1 MSDLTVEEL
10 RWDFSV
16 FDAARERGESVFLRT
31 PEEDLTYTEVA
42 RLVADRIASFER
54 PAPGRPHVLVARNDL
69 ASIVEIL
76 ACLELEVPLVLLH
89 PGLTE
94 LEQKALREEIAAKRD
109 PLPEGAAVVVFTSGT
124 TGRAKPAVLTRR
136 ALAESAR
143 SSDANIGLAP
153 GDVWLLSIS
162 PARIGGFSILTR
174 SLRARSAVALGGHFS
189 PEGFLSEVESMKVT
203 LASIVPTMLV
213 QILKTFPERKAPAT
227 LRALLL
233 GGASASD
240 AWLARARAAAWPVIA
255 TYGMTETA
263 SNVTTTPYA
272 ERYSGV
278 VGSGRVNKF
287 AEVRVENGHIL
298 VRGPMRMTGYWGE
311 PPLVPEA
318 WHDTGD
324 IGYFDEA
331 GYLHVEARRSDLIL
345 SGGNNVYPLEVEAAL
360 ESLPGIREALVTGL
374 PDDVWGAVVTAL
386 LVPEKG
392 PLPPE
397 VIVEGLSGR
406 LAAYKSP
413 RRIAWVEALPVNPGG
428 KLCRRPDVLE
438 GLRLETLHYRKRRR
452 DQE

>member
-1 MSDLTVEEL
+1 M
-10 RWDFSV
+10 
-16 FDAARERGESVFLRT
+16 G
-31 PEEDLTYTEVA
+31 
-42 RLVADRIASFER
+42 
-54 PAPGRPHVLVARNDL
+54 
-69 ASIVEIL
+69 
-76 ACLELEVPLVLLH
+76 
-89 PGLTE
+89 
-94 LEQKALREEIAAKRD
+94 
-109 PLPEGAAVVVFTSGT
+109 
-124 TGRAKPAVLTRR
+124 
-136 ALAESAR
+136 
-143 SSDANIGLAP
+143 
-153 GDVWLLSIS
+153 
-162 PARIGGFSILTR
+162 
-174 SLRARSAVALGGHFS
+174 
-189 PEGFLSEVESMKVT
+189 VT

-213 QILKTFPERKAPAT
+213 QILKTFPGRKAPAT

-240 AWLARARAAAWPVIA
+240 AWLARARDAAWPVIA

-278 VGSGRVNKF
+278 VGSGRVNAF

-311 PPLVPEA
+311 PALDPEA

-386 LVPEKG
+386 LVPEKE
-392 PLPPE
+392 PLAPE
-397 VIVEGLSGR
+397 AIVDGLSGR

-413 RRIAWVEALPVNPGG
+413 RRIAWVKALPVNPGG
-428 KLCRRPDVLE
+428 KLRRRPDVLE
-438 GLRLETLHYRKRRR
+438 GLALETLHYRKGRSA
-452 DQE
+452 